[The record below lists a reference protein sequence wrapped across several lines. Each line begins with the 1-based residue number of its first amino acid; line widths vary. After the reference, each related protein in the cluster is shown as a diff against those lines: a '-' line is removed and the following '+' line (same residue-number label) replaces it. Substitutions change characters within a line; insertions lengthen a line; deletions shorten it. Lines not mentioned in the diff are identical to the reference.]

1 METSRSKSGSKPLDF
16 GVLWLTPVRAQEDTY
31 CWECRAVGI
40 QREHVCTCSWNK
52 ESICSRRNSRRDPC
66 FRRNSG
72 RDPCFRRNSG
82 RDLCFRRN
90 SGAGSITWLL
100 SLFLPSWN
108 NPGWS
113 REGGKNWKCSPN
125 HVGAIGWWQKS
136 SGCQGTSGITA
147 SNVSWCAIT
156 GNETPH
162 AHSKMRD
169 VSIWTH
175 YGQASCFPSRLP
187 QAGIKTRLE

>member
-16 GVLWLTPVRAQEDTY
+16 GVLWLTPVRAQENTY

-82 RDLCFRRN
+82 
-90 SGAGSITWLL
+90 AGSITWLL

-113 REGGKNWKCSPN
+113 RERGKELEVLSQPCGSNRVVAKILWLPRN
-125 HVGAIGWWQKS
+125 IGNYSVKRVLVR
-136 SGCQGTSGITA
+136 
-147 SNVSWCAIT
+147 N
-156 GNETPH
+156 
-162 AHSKMRD
+162 
-169 VSIWTH
+169 
-175 YGQASCFPSRLP
+175 YG
-187 QAGIKTRLE
+187 K